1 MQCLKCGKEL
11 TGRQKKFCCKKCK
24 QEYYKD
30 SNNGIS
36 YNTVYS
42 KKKDYHGLYLKYKLI
57 LARGGKCEK
66 CGYDKNMAA
75 LQFHHLDPKEKL
87 FELDS
92 RTIERKKDREIIEE
106 FNKCILL
113 CANCHS
119 ELHHPDLLLEDCSKF
134 KELSDGIKYRE
145 PHNLDDIQ
153 VPE

>member
-1 MQCLKCGKEL
+1 
-11 TGRQKKFCCKKCK
+11 
-24 QEYYKD
+24 
-30 SNNGIS
+30 
-36 YNTVYS
+36 
-42 KKKDYHGLYLKYKLI
+42 
-57 LARGGKCEK
+57 
-66 CGYDKNMAA
+66 MAA

-119 ELHHPDLLLEDCSKF
+119 ELHHPDLRLEDCSKF